1 MERLSTLYIDKE
13 SHKFS
18 AAHYTIFSAT
28 SRERLHG
35 HNYSVSVRIVA
46 PMESNGFSADY
57 NLYKSRL
64 KTLCESYDEYML
76 LAADS
81 PFQEIESVGANYKV
95 TFDRDEMFFLQ
106 SDTLVLPILNA
117 TIEELSYLLLEQFL
131 ANCAGDDLREVE
143 LFVASGAGQR
153 ASASWKV

>member
-1 MERLSTLYIDKE
+1 
-13 SHKFS
+13 
-18 AAHYTIFSAT
+18 
-28 SRERLHG
+28 
-35 HNYSVSVRIVA
+35 
-46 PMESNGFSADY
+46 
-57 NLYKSRL
+57 
-64 KTLCESYDEYML
+64 
-76 LAADS
+76 
-81 PFQEIESVGANYKV
+81 V